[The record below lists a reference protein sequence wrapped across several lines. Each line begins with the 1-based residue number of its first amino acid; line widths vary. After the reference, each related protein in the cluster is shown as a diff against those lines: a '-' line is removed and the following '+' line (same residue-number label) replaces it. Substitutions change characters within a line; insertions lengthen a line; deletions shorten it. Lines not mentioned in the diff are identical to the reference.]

1 MMKRITRFCKLTFLS
16 SPLYFIFNIICMS
29 GFSLVQLGI
38 QYSFKY
44 AGDTIISIQNS
55 GSISPSFA
63 VPILLFFLFIIIGG
77 NTYNVRSMII
87 SLYTSKAKKIFSK
100 AFMYSAYRKKQDQY
114 YNNEFLD
121 EYYFVKNSVNKTTE
135 LSVTIFNHLVYS
147 IFTLII
153 SVYFIS
159 TFNITLLVF
168 IAVSSFVMVFVNL
181 YIVRKRMSLEKKFVQ
196 DERKA
201 DYYTGLLSGR
211 EHAKELRIFHLK
223 SRLLKM
229 WQTTFMKSS
238 KEKCRFE
245 NKAMI
250 LSELTGIGQELLSVL
265 LTIYLLYLVSI
276 RSLSVG
282 DFIFLIS
289 IMWSLAGSIMEIL
302 NIITQELAAN
312 YKYVKSYDAFVGNVD
327 REKLDETNYP
337 SDSGQPEFRDLVLQN
352 VSYSYP
358 NQEGRAVS
366 SVSISIKKG
375 EVVSILGDNGSGKS
389 TLSKIICGILQDY
402 DGDLLLN
409 GENYRTISH
418 EDLSRFFGVAF
429 QDFARYSLSVK
440 ENIGFGYIEKIEK
453 DSAVEQAVQASNL
466 TETVGK
472 LPAGINTI
480 IGKEYDSGG
489 EELSGGQWQRIAL
502 ARAYMGEPEFLIL
515 DEPTASIDPLEEI
528 HMLSHFREILKNRT
542 ALLISHR
549 IGFAKLADRIY
560 IMDKGKI
567 VESGTHNELLSQ
579 KGKYYEMF
587 HAQKGF
593 YIEDGNDSE

>member
-1 MMKRITRFCKLTFLS
+1 MIKRIIRFCKLTFLS
-16 SPLYFIFNIICMS
+16 SPLYFIFNIICML
-29 GFSLVQLGI
+29 GFSLVQVGI

-44 AGDTIISIQNS
+44 ASDTIISIQNS
-55 GSISPSFA
+55 GSISLSFA
-63 VPILLFFLFIIIGG
+63 LPIILFFIFIIVGG
-77 NTYNVRSMII
+77 NTNNVLSMII

-100 AFMYSAYRKKQDQY
+100 AFMYSSYQKKQDNY

-135 LSVTIFNHLVYS
+135 ISVTIFNHLTYA

-153 SVYFIS
+153 SVYFVS

-168 IAVSSFVMVFVNL
+168 ISVSSLVMVFVNL
-181 YIVRKRMSLEKKFVQ
+181 YIVNKRMNLEKKFVQ
-196 DERKA
+196 DERKT
-201 DYYTGLLSGR
+201 DYYTGLLSSR

-229 WQTTFMKSS
+229 WQDTFMKFS

-250 LSELTGIGQELLSVL
+250 LSELTGIGQEILSAL
-265 LTIYLLYLVSI
+265 LTVYLLYLVSI

-282 DFIFLIS
+282 DFVFLIS
-289 IMWSLAGSIMEIL
+289 IMWSLAGSIMQIL
-302 NIITQELAAN
+302 NIITQELVAN
-312 YKYVKSYDAFVGNVD
+312 YKYVKSYDGFVGNVN
-327 REKLDETNYP
+327 REKLDETNYH
-337 SDSGQPEFRDLVLQN
+337 SDSGQPEFKDLVLHN

-440 ENIGFGYIEKIEK
+440 ENIGFGYIEKIDN
-453 DSAVEQAVQASNL
+453 DSAIEQAVKAGNL
-466 TETVGK
+466 TEIVGE
-472 LPAGINTI
+472 LPAGINTV

-515 DEPTASIDPLEEI
+515 DEPTASVDPLEEI
-528 HMLSHFREILKNRT
+528 NMLSRFREIIKNRT

-567 VESGTHNELLSQ
+567 VESGTHNELLSR

-587 HAQKGF
+587 NAQKGL
-593 YIEDGNDSE
+593 YIEDGNDNE